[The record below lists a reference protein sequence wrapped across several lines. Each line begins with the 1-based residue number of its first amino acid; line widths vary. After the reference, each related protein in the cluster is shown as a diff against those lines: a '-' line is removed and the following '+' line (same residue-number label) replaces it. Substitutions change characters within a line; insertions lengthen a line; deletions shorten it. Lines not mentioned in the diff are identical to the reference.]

1 MGAQAGGEGQD
12 GAAARDI
19 LETAAPPL
27 GASSRPQNT
36 PGRIEHFRKCYLSV
50 RTYKGEVVEARFP

>member
-1 MGAQAGGEGQD
+1 MGAQVGGGQD

-19 LETAAPPL
+19 LETA
-27 GASSRPQNT
+27 
-36 PGRIEHFRKCYLSV
+36 IERFRKCYLSV